1 MDFPQNFIQVE
12 QKRLR
17 KKCGYQ
23 RDFPSEV
30 KWAMK
35 NDRRQE
41 IVKLISE
48 NRMVKA
54 GDLAEDGDTILM
66 DVGTTVLEFARFLK
80 GYKRITVF
88 TNAMQ
93 IAMAPVSDF
102 NIRVSQPVCLRNGAP
117 RISGQSFPFLQ

>member
-1 MDFPQNFIQVE
+1 
-12 QKRLR
+12 
-17 KKCGYQ
+17 
-23 RDFPSEV
+23 
-30 KWAMK
+30 MK

-93 IAMAPVSDF
+93 IAMAPVSDS
-102 NIRVSQPVCLRNGAP
+102 NIRVSQPVCLRNDAP